1 MIGALGLSKKRHRLV
16 DPLCIFVLAIVAMSA
31 SASAESAPKARAN
44 SAIAAMPKLAL
55 IALAVAMASASAK
68 GAETGNPGRGEKYF
82 QACASCHSLAP
93 NHNMT
98 GPSLAGVIG
107 RKAGTLASFQRYSPA
122 LKSSGVVWS
131 EPTLDLWLKE
141 PSQFISGTSMTFRGI
156 AQPAIR
162 DDLIAYLRQA
172 MTSPVA
178 EHGPPVGAPGDSDL
192 KKLDPEN
199 KVVSI
204 TYCPDTYRVTTADG
218 RTQAFWERN
227 LRLETDSS
235 AIGPDKG
242 APALFGAGMQGDR
255 ASVIFSAPEEIGAFI
270 KRQC

>member
-1 MIGALGLSKKRHRLV
+1 MI
-16 DPLCIFVLAIVAMSA
+16 
-31 SASAESAPKARAN
+31 EAPAHC
-44 SAIAAMPKLAL
+44 AIAA
-55 IALAVAMASASAK
+55 IALAFAFVSAPAQA
-68 GAETGNPGRGEKYF
+68 AETGNPGRGEKYF
-82 QACASCHSLAP
+82 QACAVCHSLTP

-122 LKSSGVVWS
+122 LKASGVTWDDRA
-131 EPTLDLWLKE
+131 LDAWLEK
-141 PSQFISGTSMTFRGI
+141 PDAFIPGSRMTFRGI

-162 DDLIAYLRQA
+162 ADLIAYLKQA
-172 MTSPVA
+172 MTSSQA
-178 EHGPPVGAPGDSDL
+178 ETGPPVGVPGDPDL

-218 RTQAFWERN
+218 QTQAFWERN
-227 LRLETDSS
+227 LRLKTDSS
-235 AIGPDKG
+235 AIGPDTG
-242 APALFGAGMQGDR
+242 VPALFGAGMQGDR
-255 ASVIFSAPEEIGAFI
+255 ASVIFSAPEEISAFI